1 MRTIESSHP
10 SERRARVRNRRGR
23 RGVRRARRRRLHRRS
38 SGPGA
43 KVVAKIAIP
52 EGTGGLTIGEGAVWA
67 LSWSKW
73 TLMRIDP
80 HRNVIT
86 ARIKVKPA
94 NPCPPAPD
102 TCGQVAAG
110 NGAVWVSM
118 RTDNVVARVDPKTS
132 KVTAMIP
139 VGEEPDGIATSPG
152 AVWVANHGGATS
164 GPSVSRIDPATNQ
177 VVATIS
183 VGPTTAC
190 CSDHMG
196 VIPGAGS
203 VWVTVPNGNAL
214 VRIDAATNA
223 VTATITSTK
232 QEDQPCGGVAV
243 SDSCR
248 LGRGRSLRKCHQADR
263 SAHEQAD
270 RPPVNGSVSP
280 INIGL
285 AFGSLWVS
293 DLDARS
299 ILRIDPRTRQIIGI
313 LPVGGIP
320 VLLTVGLGAVWVRD
334 DTGHVLRIAP
344 RR

>member
-1 MRTIESSHP
+1 MKTIGP
-10 SERRARVRNRRGR
+10 CTRARVALVCAIAAIGT
-23 RGVRRARRRRLHRRS
+23 VSVSAS
-38 SGPGA
+38 APAASTFIGPRA

-80 HRNVIT
+80 HKNVIA
-86 ARIKVKPA
+86 ARIKLKPA
-94 NPCPPAPD
+94 NSCPPAPD

-118 RTDNVVARVDPKTS
+118 RTDNVVARVDPKSS

-139 VGEEPDGIATSPG
+139 VGQEPDGIAATPG
-152 AVWVANHGGATS
+152 AVWVTNHGGSTG
-164 GPSVSRIDPATNQ
+164 GPTVSRIDPATNQ

-183 VGPTTAC
+183 VGPPTAC

-214 VRIDAATNA
+214 VRIDTSTNA

-232 QEDQPCGGVAV
+232 HEDQPCGGVAASEAAV
-243 SDSCR
+243 WVAGAHCGSVIRQIDPR
-248 LGRGRSLRKCHQADR
+248 TNRPTGRRI
-263 SAHEQAD
+263 
-270 RPPVNGSVSP
+270 NGSVSP

-299 ILRIDPRTRQIIGI
+299 ILRIDPGTRKVIGI
-313 LPVGGIP
+313 LPVSGIP

-334 DTGHVLRIAP
+334 DTGLVLRIAP

>member
-1 MRTIESSHP
+1 MGTINQGT
-10 SERRARVRNRRGR
+10 RASAAIVCAIAAVGTLS
-23 RGVRRARRRRLHRRS
+23 VARRRGCIKVI
-38 SGPGA
+38 GPRA
-43 KVVAKIAIP
+43 KVVANRYP
-52 EGTGGLTIGEGAVWA
+52 QGTTGSIGEGAVWA

-80 HRNVIT
+80 RRNVIT
-86 ARIKVKPA
+86 ARIKLKPA
-94 NPCPPAPD
+94 NSCPPAPD

-139 VGEEPDGIATSPG
+139 VGQEPDGIAASPG
-152 AVWVANHGGATS
+152 AVWVTNHGGATS

-177 VVATIS
+177 VVATIP

-196 VIPGAGS
+196 VIPGDGS

-243 SDSCR
+243 SEAAVWVAGAHCGSAIRQIDPR
-248 LGRGRSLRKCHQADR
+248 TNRPTGRRI
-263 SAHEQAD
+263 
-270 RPPVNGSVSP
+270 NGSVSP

-293 DLDARS
+293 DPTRVDPR
-299 ILRIDPRTRQIIGI
+299 RPRTRKIIGI

-320 VLLTVGLGAVWVRD
+320 VL
-334 DTGHVLRIAP
+334 
-344 RR
+344 

>member
-1 MRTIESSHP
+1 MRTMS
-10 SERRARVRNRRGR
+10 RDTRASAALACAIAVV
-23 RGVRRARRRRLHRRS
+23 GVVSVSAS
-38 SGPGA
+38 ASAASKVIGPRA

-80 HRNVIT
+80 HKNVIT
-86 ARIKVKPA
+86 ARIKVKPT
-94 NPCPPAPD
+94 NSCPPSPD

-132 KVTAMIP
+132 RVTAKIA
-139 VGEEPDGIATSPG
+139 VGKEPDGIATSPG
-152 AVWVANHGGATS
+152 AVWVANHGDGTS

-232 QEDQPCGGVAV
+232 QEDEPCGGVAV
-243 SDSCR
+243 SEAAVWVAGAHCGSVIRQIDPR
-248 LGRGRSLRKCHQADR
+248 TNRPTGRR
-263 SAHEQAD
+263 
-270 RPPVNGSVSP
+270 VNGSVSP

-299 ILRIDPRTRQIIGI
+299 ILRIDPRTRHIIGI
-313 LPVGGIP
+313 LPVSGIP

>member
-1 MRTIESSHP
+1 MGTVSRVI
-10 SERRARVRNRRGR
+10 RASVALACATAVVGA
-23 RGVRRARRRRLHRRS
+23 VSAPARS
-38 SGPGA
+38 TFIGPRA

-52 EGTGGLTIGEGAVWA
+52 EGTGGLTTGEGAVWA

-80 HRNVIT
+80 GKNVIT
-86 ARIKVKPA
+86 ARIKLKPA
-94 NPCPPAPD
+94 NSCPPAPD

-118 RTDNVVARVDPKTS
+118 LTDNVVARVDPKTS

-152 AVWVANHGGATS
+152 AVWVANHGTGTS

-177 VVATIS
+177 VVASIS
-183 VGPTTAC
+183 VGPPTAC

-203 VWVTVPNGNAL
+203 VWVTVPNGHAL
-214 VRIDAATNA
+214 VRIDTSTNA
-223 VTATITSTK
+223 VAATITSTK
-232 QEDQPCGGVAV
+232 PEDAPCGGVAV
-243 SDSCR
+243 SDSTVWVAGAHCGSVIR
-248 LGRGRSLRKCHQADR
+248 QIDPRTNRPTGRGVK
-263 SAHEQAD
+263 
-270 RPPVNGSVSP
+270 GSVSP

-299 ILRIDPRTRQIIGI
+299 ILRINPRTRQIVGI
-313 LPVGGIP
+313 LPVSGIP

-334 DTGHVLRIAP
+334 DTGNVLRIAP

>member
-1 MRTIESSHP
+1 MSRDT
-10 SERRARVRNRRGR
+10 RASAALACAIAVV
-23 RGVRRARRRRLHRRS
+23 GVVSVSAS
-38 SGPGA
+38 ASAASKVIGPRA

-80 HRNVIT
+80 HKNVIT
-86 ARIKVKPA
+86 ARIKVKPT
-94 NPCPPAPD
+94 NPCPPSPD

-132 KVTAMIP
+132 KATATIP
-139 VGEEPDGIATSPG
+139 VGESPDGIATTPG
-152 AVWVANHGGATS
+152 AVWVTNHGTATS

-196 VIPGAGS
+196 VIPGDGS

-243 SDSCR
+243 SEAAVWVAGAHCGSVIRQIDPR
-248 LGRGRSLRKCHQADR
+248 TNRPTGRR
-263 SAHEQAD
+263 
-270 RPPVNGSVSP
+270 VNGSVSP

-299 ILRIDPRTRQIIGI
+299 ILRIDPRTRHIIGI
-313 LPVGGIP
+313 LPVSGIP

>member
-1 MRTIESSHP
+1 MRNM
-10 SERRARVRNRRGR
+10 RRVTRAIACGIVMVGTLAASASASARTE
-23 RGVRRARRRRLHRRS
+23 GV
-38 SGPGA
+38 GPRA
-43 KVVAKIAIP
+43 KVTARIAIP
-52 EGTGGLTIGEGAVWA
+52 EGTGGLAIGEGAVWT

-80 HRNVIT
+80 RKNAVT
-86 ARIKVKPA
+86 ARVKVKPA

-118 RTDNVVARVDPKTS
+118 RTDDVVARVDPITN

-139 VGEEPDGIATSPG
+139 VGKEPDGIATSPG
-152 AVWVANHGGATS
+152 AVWVANHGVS
-164 GPSVSRIDPATNQ
+164 GGEPTVSRIDPATNQ

-183 VGPTTAC
+183 VGPATAC

-196 VIPGAGS
+196 VNPGAGS

-214 VRIDAATNA
+214 VRIDQATNA

-232 QEDQPCGGVAV
+232 QEDRPCGGVAV
-243 SDSCR
+243 SASSVWIAGAHCGNVIRQIDPR
-248 LGRGRSLRKCHQADR
+248 TNRPTGR
-263 SAHEQAD
+263 
-270 RPPVNGSVSP
+270 VNGSVSP
-280 INIGL
+280 INVAL

-299 ILRIDPRTRQIIGI
+299 VLRVDPRTRHIIGI

-320 VLLTVGLGAVWVRD
+320 VLLTVGLGSIWVRD

>member
-1 MRTIESSHP
+1 MRTMNRDI
-10 SERRARVRNRRGR
+10 RASATLACAIAVVGAAS
-23 RGVRRARRRRLHRRS
+23 VSAS
-38 SGPGA
+38 ASAASKAIGPHA

-52 EGTGGLTIGEGAVWA
+52 EGTGGLTVGEGAVWA

-80 HRNVIT
+80 HKNVIT
-86 ARIKVKPA
+86 ARVKVKPT
-94 NPCPPAPD
+94 NSCPPSPD

-132 KVTAMIP
+132 KVTAMIA
-139 VGEEPDGIATSPG
+139 VGKEPDGIATSPG
-152 AVWVANHGGATS
+152 AVWVANHGDATS

-232 QEDQPCGGVAV
+232 HEDEPCGGVAV
-243 SDSCR
+243 SEAAVWVAGAHCGSVIRQIDPR
-248 LGRGRSLRKCHQADR
+248 TNRPTGRR
-263 SAHEQAD
+263 
-270 RPPVNGSVSP
+270 VNGSVSP

-313 LPVGGIP
+313 LPVSGIP